1 MSCASRRQ
9 TTQQGRIRLRT
20 LSETLPPPQLPLPH
34 FDIALLPPDLTPWQ
48 SGNCGIPGVYHF
60 EAQRPGPH
68 VAITAL
74 MHGNEYSGAYA
85 LADLLTQAVRP
96 DRGRLSLIFLNLEAF
111 ARFDPAR
118 PTLSRFVDEDMN
130 RLWMPELIASSQTS
144 YEMERVRAVTPLL
157 KTVDALL
164 DLHSM
169 LWPAAPLFLS
179 NMTEKSRTL
188 ASALSAS
195 QPPPP
200 LVVQDYGHEEGPR
213 LIDYVR
219 FASNRTAA
227 KACLLEA
234 GQHWQPEA
242 AALAGRVCRAFL
254 QQMGLQQMGTPS
266 AAALRTPVR
275 QKIRHVTV
283 TDTVLA
289 LTSRF
294 VFVKTFRS
302 GDLIKKSGTLLAFDG
317 PEEIRTP
324 YDNCL
329 LVMPNLRPMRGHTA
343 VRLARAH

>member
-34 FDIALLPPDLTPWQ
+34 FDIALPPPDLSPWQ
-48 SGNCGIPGVYHF
+48 DGNCGVPGAYHF
-60 EAQRPGPH
+60 EAPLPGPH

-74 MHGNEYSGAYA
+74 MHGNEYTGAYA
-85 LADLLTQAVRP
+85 LAHLLTHEVRP
-96 DRGRLSLIFLNLEAF
+96 ERGRLSLIFLNPEAF

-118 PTLSRFVDEDMN
+118 PTLSRFIEEDMN
-130 RLWMPELIASSQTS
+130 RLWMPELMASSHTS
-144 YEMERVRAVTPLL
+144 FEMERVRAVVPIID
-157 KTVDALL
+157 TVDVLL

-169 LWPAAPLFLS
+169 LWPADPLFLS
-179 NMTEKSRTL
+179 SMTEKSCVLATTL
-188 ASALSAS
+188 ASL
-195 QPPPP
+195 QTQTP
-200 LVVQDYGHEEGPR
+200 LIVQDSGHQDGPR

-219 FASNRTAA
+219 FASNRTTA

-242 AALAGRVCRAFL
+242 ADLALSVCLTFL
-254 QQMGLQQMGTPS
+254 EQMGTIP
-266 AAALRTPVR
+266 AGGNRTVSPKKVR
-275 QKIRHVTV
+275 QITV
-283 TDTVLA
+283 TDNVLA

-302 GDLIKKSGTLLAFDG
+302 GDVIKKAGTLLAFDG
-317 PEEIRTP
+317 SEEIRTP
-324 YDNCL
+324 YDYCL

-343 VRLARAH
+343 VRLARCT